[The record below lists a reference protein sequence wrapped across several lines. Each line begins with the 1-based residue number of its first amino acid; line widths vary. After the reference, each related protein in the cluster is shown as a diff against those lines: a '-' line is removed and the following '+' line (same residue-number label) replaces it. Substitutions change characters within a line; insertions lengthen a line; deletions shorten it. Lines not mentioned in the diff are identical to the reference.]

1 MTTLD
6 GKSRNNTHKKLNL
19 DILTIILVGGRR
31 GAAGGRR
38 SPPAPARPGTGDRP
52 RRPRAPLRARASGP
66 EGYGLR
72 GTRPRFAFGFF
83 VTANSRVPDS
93 RSAVSRCAL
102 PSR

>member
-38 SPPAPARPGTGDRP
+38 SSAGRRAAGAAGAAGSRARPGTGDRRGVV
-52 RRPRAPLRARASGP
+52 RRYAHGLAGRRVTAYAVRAPGS
-66 EGYGLR
+66 
-72 GTRPRFAFGFF
+72 
-83 VTANSRVPDS
+83 
-93 RSAVSRCAL
+93 
-102 PSR
+102 PSVFS